1 MTLIS
6 LLLVLLVERVTT
18 KSKYWQA
25 RFYTDKYL
33 QSIQSQGWFNSSS
46 KSWALALIIFV
57 PVIIVYLVVQKFA
70 GGLLEFIISTAIL
83 MICVGCPA
91 IRATYKCFLQ
101 AANRGDLQAC
111 SMYEDQINGD
121 NKETVS
127 FGLSLVWQN
136 YRHYTAVILW
146 FAACGAAGVVLYVLI
161 RELDSRLSNDND
173 PVGNQV
179 KRLFNIVDWVPVR
192 ITALGFLLVGHFSRA
207 FPTWLGYLP
216 DPAVQAKTLLLDVSK
231 KAEEIEPDENDCTE
245 EPCTLVRLAKRNVM
259 FLLVII
265 ALLTLT
271 GWIN

>member
-25 RFYTDKYL
+25 KFYTDKYL

-46 KSWALALIIFV
+46 KSWVLALIIFV

-70 GGLLEFIISTAIL
+70 GGLLELIISTAIL

-146 FAACGAAGVVLYVLI
+146 FAACGAAGVILYVLI

-179 KRLFNIVDWVPVR
+179 KRLLNIVDWIPVR